1 MIVLGLSGF
10 SICVPVPVIR
20 GPTRFLTMAE
30 VAEVED
36 GVVIIDC
43 VAIFYE
49 EGEGGEHYRKKNN
62 FRCRVSRI
70 SKKTP
75 CKVKRENLVSL
86 PLTGSL
92 RSRRLE
98 VVGTRNSR
106 APVLSFAHSF
116 QAFATQT
123 ILTGSA
129 CETVEIVDP

>member
-1 MIVLGLSGF
+1 
-10 SICVPVPVIR
+10 
-20 GPTRFLTMAE
+20 MAE

-49 EGEGGEHYRKKNN
+49 EGEGGEHYRKKSN
-62 FRCRVSRI
+62 FRCRVSGI

-116 QAFATQT
+116 QAPATQA

-129 CETVEIVDP
+129 CETVEIVDPWQTDVLD